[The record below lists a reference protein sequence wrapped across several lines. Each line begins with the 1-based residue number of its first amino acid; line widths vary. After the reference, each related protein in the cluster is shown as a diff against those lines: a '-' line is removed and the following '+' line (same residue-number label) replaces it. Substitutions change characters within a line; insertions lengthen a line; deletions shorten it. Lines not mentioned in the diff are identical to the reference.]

1 MAKADKFKEAKMG
14 LVPDEANEEDF
25 TEAQLDALLGE
36 PQRGK
41 AA

>member
-1 MAKADKFKEAKMG
+1 MAKADKFKEAAKAG
-14 LVPDEANEEDF
+14 LVPDEANADDF
-25 TEAQLDALLGE
+25 TEAQLDAVGR